1 MSYVIAATEYVAS
14 AATDLANIGSAVGDA
29 NAAAVAPTLA
39 VFAPA
44 GADEVSAQVAALFG
58 AHAEAYQAF
67 SAQAALFHNQFVA
80 LMSSGAEQY
89 ALTEAV
95 NNSSVQTL
103 EQGLTAV
110 TAPGQALVGGL
121 TGGGTHGPVTSM
133 TAPMAAY
140 SSAKMSPPPAAA
152 VAAGSVGSA
161 GLPGSSTAA
170 AGSTVMAGSTVPAG
184 SGALL
189 GRQPIQPLPASPALS
204 VESSVS
210 PLAASPVSAATPL
223 TALPATAATRAAPA
237 AEPTPANRWAGVG
250 DQEASPA

>member
-29 NAAAVAPTLA
+29 NAAALAPTLG
-39 VFAPA
+39 VLAPA

-58 AHAEAYQAF
+58 AHAEAYQAL
-67 SAQAALFHNQFVA
+67 SAQAAMFHNQFVQ

-110 TAPGQALVGGL
+110 SAPGQALLGGL

-140 SSAKMSPPPAAA
+140 SSAKMGPARQPRSGGDSGFRWG
-152 VAAGSVGSA
+152 AG
-161 GLPGSSTAA
+161 GLD
-170 AGSTVMAGSTVPAG
+170 G
-184 SGALL
+184 SGRIGSYGGVNSASGVGGTDGAPADPAVVGEPVLL
-189 GRQPIQPLPASPALS
+189 AESP
-204 VESSVS
+204 VS
-210 PLAASPVSAATPL
+210 PLATSPASAATPL
-223 TALPATAATRAAPA
+223 AALPATAATPA
-237 AEPTPANRWAGVG
+237 VPGR
-250 DQEASPA
+250 

>member
-29 NAAAVAPTLA
+29 NAAAAAPTLG
-39 VFAPA
+39 VLAPA

-58 AHAEAYQAF
+58 AHAQAYQAL
-67 SAQAALFHNQFVA
+67 SAQAAMFHNQFVQ

-110 TAPGQALVGGL
+110 SAPGQALLGGL

-140 SSAKMSPPPAAA
+140 SSAKMGPAPAAA
-152 VAAGSVGSA
+152 VAVGSVGSA
-161 GLPGSSTAA
+161 GVPGGSTAA
-170 AGSTVMAGSTVPAG
+170 AGSAVMAGSTVPAG
-184 SGALL
+184 SGALM
-189 GRQPIQPLPASPALS
+189 GRQPIQPLSASPALLA
-204 VESSVS
+204 ESSVS
-210 PLAASPVSAATPL
+210 PLAASPISAATPL
-223 TALPATAATRAAPA
+223 AALPATAATRAAPA
-237 AEPTPANRWAGVG
+237 AEPSPANRWAGVQA
-250 DQEASPA
+250 QEPTPA